1 MTGRA
6 TPHNQMTTGRKKVDN
21 KHRRRRTVILKG
33 RVVDGGRG
41 KNWVPARREGSP
53 EWIVRACSAC
63 VRTRLA
69 HALGKPLWHRCRRPR
84 HPKQKK
90 RGRDA
95 GKVRMMWQG
104 AHDKPATAHTL
115 QSSHHQPEQKWSPSA
130 TPKQKKRAT
139 PILVGAIA
147 AEQGNVDLALMD
159 GRAAARRPAAASL
172 LVVVKLPKLI
182 RPLPVLVLRQCR
194 VNVKAAVAVRVV
206 AANEGR
212 ESE

>member
-1 MTGRA
+1 MTSPLGHI
-6 TPHNQMTTGRKKVDN
+6 PFKVLTT
-21 KHRRRRTVILKG
+21 
-33 RVVDGGRG
+33 
-41 KNWVPARREGSP
+41 
-53 EWIVRACSAC
+53 
-63 VRTRLA
+63 
-69 HALGKPLWHRCRRPR
+69 
-84 HPKQKK
+84 
-90 RGRDA
+90 
-95 GKVRMMWQG
+95 
-104 AHDKPATAHTL
+104 
-115 QSSHHQPEQKWSPSA
+115 SPSKNRA
-130 TPKQKKRAT
+130 HPQLQNRKRAT